1 MAEDYS
7 GGRRH
12 ALWRQGLAALYSE
25 APHSGGRRRG
35 GMTERDS
42 TKPAGSYTVSLANR
56 KARGAGHERLGE
68 ILAAAKTLFL
78 EQGFEN
84 VSTRRI
90 AERVGISQTALFTYY
105 KTKDEI
111 FGRLI
116 SSAFEELARAM
127 DEVDRLAEDPRDWLR
142 RCIAGYVAF
151 GLKHPDE
158 YRLAFM
164 AVKSYRKPYNADQ
177 AEPVGEGRGVGL
189 PIFQQLER
197 HVADAMAQ
205 GIVRRDLGTPLAV
218 TQAFWASMHGLV
230 AILIARGPAHFPWE
244 GLDTLIAVQTEMLLG
259 GLQLKS

>member
-1 MAEDYS
+1 
-7 GGRRH
+7 
-12 ALWRQGLAALYSE
+12 
-25 APHSGGRRRG
+25 
-35 GMTERDS
+35 MTERNS
-42 TKPAGSYTVSLANR
+42 TEPARSYTVSLANR
-56 KARGAGHERLGE
+56 KARGAGHERLAE

-116 SSAFEELARAM
+116 SSAFEELAKAM
-127 DEVDRLAEDPRDWLR
+127 EEVDRLAEDPRDWLR

-164 AVKSYRKPYNADQ
+164 VVKPYRRPYNADP
-177 AEPVGEGRGVGL
+177 AEPVGEGSRVGL

-205 GIVRRDLGTPLAV
+205 SIVRRDLGTPLAV
-218 TQAFWASMHGLV
+218 TQALWASMHGLV
-230 AILIARGPAHFPWE
+230 AILIARGTPHFPWE
-244 GLDTLIAVQTEMLLG
+244 SLDTLVAVQTEMLLG
-259 GLQLKS
+259 GLLLKPSGPGLKRS